1 MIELK
6 NFNEKV
12 LDNIYQYDIVY
23 IYNNNTSTFVTTEK
37 DTNKGVLIAVYK
49 DHKWYSYDSLGK
61 TTKTTISKV
70 KKLIGFRYI
79 YIMVDQ

>member
-6 NFNEKV
+6 NFNQKV
-12 LDNIYQYDIVY
+12 LDNIYQYGIVY
-23 IYNNNTSTFVTTEK
+23 IYNNNNSTFITTEK
-37 DTNKGVLIAVYK
+37 DTNRGVLIAAYK
-49 DHKWYSYDSLGK
+49 DHEWYIYDSLGK

-79 YIMVDQ
+79 YIMVAP